1 MQFRPISGRMLSGV
15 LMTLAAFP
23 LAAVP
28 EAKIHQNEI
37 ILSNAGAEYHFTAK
51 APCSLTACFFHGKN
65 TGMTK
70 FGYSLMDSD
79 LQWTNDADLGK
90 WSYKILKDKESVML
104 RTSVNGPGMRL
115 LREYT
120 LRGSSPSMEMRFRA
134 EYDHPENVRWA
145 FLFGSRLPVDKPFLR
160 LVSEVHSG
168 KISTELR
175 MIPNTHFLDGKGN
188 LRKVQNSIYAK
199 WEDLFLIGSYNPDN
213 KSGFLVMTDLERTP
227 WPMQVRQEN
236 KNKIGFHVAPYVFS
250 IDGNGK
256 HFQEIC
262 LTLLPFQEDPAS
274 LNANVIAAFVSR
286 MNAKR
291 LLHAKA
297 QTGRLLPG
305 PGIPVVWTDF
315 ADARV
320 YPSER
325 PPEKKT
331 GAVEIYAARG
341 ERESFQ
347 LALRSPKALGNVAL
361 RTESLR
367 SADDPKAAIPLQW
380 NPVMTER
387 VGEPYE
393 GDNSCYGEVP
403 DVLGCAEKSDLP
415 ANLTRSYYLTAAVP
429 ENALPGVYKGN
440 VRILSDGKEI
450 ASVPVVLRVWRF
462 SLQDR
467 TLVAALD
474 WWHRQMPRKEML
486 RTFEEVGEIVVRNNG
501 GLRWVSSPEPE
512 WNEDGTLK
520 RVDYKKFDADMERAR
535 TRFRHNLVICRAYML
550 GYDHRPKNTLFGS
563 AKMILKPAF
572 NAKLE
577 AFTKNFRAHLIEKGW
592 NGQVVMDMFDE
603 PWDQYY
609 DMINQVVARIRAI
622 APEWKFTY
630 AGAYAPALEESIKF
644 WNLPVY
650 MATRDYARRARR
662 RGAEITV
669 YNFPSS
675 AVTEN
680 PTALRGL
687 FAHLYNKNIRYFYQW
702 IVNWWGPEC
711 GYSGDVHRPASIVRL
726 VNGKVCSTQRM
737 EAAGSG
743 IEDYEYAVRLRKTA
757 DRLAKSNPEA
767 AKQAEA
773 LLEKMKRLAWSSDHD
788 EIVFIPEQNPAVYE
802 EFHRLAGEFLDQ
814 AEEL

>member
-120 LRGSSPSMEMRFRA
+120 LRSSSASMEMRFRA

-380 NPVMTER
+380 NPV
-387 VGEPYE
+387 
-393 GDNSCYGEVP
+393 
-403 DVLGCAEKSDLP
+403 
-415 ANLTRSYYLTAAVP
+415 
-429 ENALPGVYKGN
+429 
-440 VRILSDGKEI
+440 
-450 ASVPVVLRVWRF
+450 
-462 SLQDR
+462 
-467 TLVAALD
+467 
-474 WWHRQMPRKEML
+474 
-486 RTFEEVGEIVVRNNG
+486 
-501 GLRWVSSPEPE
+501 
-512 WNEDGTLK
+512 
-520 RVDYKKFDADMERAR
+520 
-535 TRFRHNLVICRAYML
+535 
-550 GYDHRPKNTLFGS
+550 
-563 AKMILKPAF
+563 
-572 NAKLE
+572 
-577 AFTKNFRAHLIEKGW
+577 
-592 NGQVVMDMFDE
+592 
-603 PWDQYY
+603 
-609 DMINQVVARIRAI
+609 
-622 APEWKFTY
+622 
-630 AGAYAPALEESIKF
+630 
-644 WNLPVY
+644 
-650 MATRDYARRARR
+650 
-662 RGAEITV
+662 
-669 YNFPSS
+669 
-675 AVTEN
+675 
-680 PTALRGL
+680 
-687 FAHLYNKNIRYFYQW
+687 
-702 IVNWWGPEC
+702 
-711 GYSGDVHRPASIVRL
+711 
-726 VNGKVCSTQRM
+726 
-737 EAAGSG
+737 
-743 IEDYEYAVRLRKTA
+743 
-757 DRLAKSNPEA
+757 
-767 AKQAEA
+767 
-773 LLEKMKRLAWSSDHD
+773 
-788 EIVFIPEQNPAVYE
+788 
-802 EFHRLAGEFLDQ
+802 
-814 AEEL
+814 